1 MISAIWEREYWWAY
15 VTYRVTLEDLQDGLE
30 AVVDVGLD
38 ELADVRA
45 VGLDVAVL
53 GREVPAFEHAAF
65 EVFEAVVLEGRCL

>member
-38 ELADVRA
+38 ELADVRFL
-45 VGLDVAVL
+45 LDVHPEVVIL
-53 GREVPAFEHAAF
+53 EHLRTNRGPRE
-65 EVFEAVVLEGRCL
+65 RR